1 MPAWSSWPVA
11 AAGMIDE
18 KVARPATVDDLIT
31 VVRALNESGADY
43 LLIGGYALYALGYE
57 RATTDIDILVP
68 ATLDSGARVKRALL
82 ALPDGVA
89 ADIDLAWFEEK
100 ATIRVADEFVVDVMF
115 NACGENYKSLLPF
128 RRTVMLDDGTPVCTV
143 DLEGLLKTKQTVR
156 SKDVGD
162 RLALERA
169 LAELTRERKP

>member
-1 MPAWSSWPVA
+1 MTE
-11 AAGMIDE
+11 D

-68 ATLDSGARVKRALL
+68 ATLDSGERVRDALL
-82 ALPDGVA
+82 VLPDRVA
-89 ADIDLAWFEEK
+89 AEMDPAWFEEK

-115 NACGENYKSLLPF
+115 NACGESYESLLPF
-128 RRTVMLDDGTPVCTV
+128 RHTVVLDDGTPVQTV

-162 RLALERA
+162 RLALECA
-169 LAELTRERKP
+169 LAELTRKEQP

>member
-1 MPAWSSWPVA
+1 MT
-11 AAGMIDE
+11 DE

-31 VVRALNESGADY
+31 VVRALNESDADY

-68 ATLDSGARVKRALL
+68 ATFASGEMIRRALL
-82 ALPDGVA
+82 VLPDRVA
-89 ADIDLAWFEEK
+89 ADIDPAWFEEK

-115 NACGENYKSLLPF
+115 NACGESYETLLPF
-128 RRTVMLDDGTPVCTV
+128 RRTVVLDDGTPVHTV

-156 SKDVGD
+156 SKDIGD
-162 RLALERA
+162 RMALERA
-169 LAELTRERKP
+169 LAELTRKQKP